1 MSSRSPK
8 AVGNMYCLNHVKLN
22 FHNITK
28 LSKLALGE
36 PYIGLFMTDSYLN
49 AKKKHSL
56 DTEELS
62 NM

>member
-1 MSSRSPK
+1 
-8 AVGNMYCLNHVKLN
+8 MYCLNHVKLN

-28 LSKLALGE
+28 LSKIALRE
-36 PYIGLFMTDSYLN
+36 PYIDLFMTDSYLN

-56 DTEELS
+56 DTEEFS

>member
-1 MSSRSPK
+1 MSSRRPK
-8 AVGNMYCLNHVKLN
+8 AVGNMYCLYPVKLN

-28 LSKLALGE
+28 LSKIAFGE

-49 AKKKHSL
+49 GKKKHSL
-56 DTEELS
+56 DTEEFS

>member
-1 MSSRSPK
+1 MSSRRPE
-8 AVGNMYCLNHVKLN
+8 AVGNIYFLDHVKLN

-28 LSKLALGE
+28 LSKIALGE

-49 AKKKHSL
+49 AKQKHSL
-56 DTEELS
+56 DTEEFS